1 MPTWLDRKQPGV
13 IITID
18 GPAGTGKST
27 VARLLARHLGLEFLD
42 TGSMYRAAALL
53 AIEQGIA
60 PQDGPALAQAVGRVD
75 LHVDFTDD
83 PPRVMLSDRD
93 VSLRIRDLDIG
104 EIVSVVASQEPLR
117 RVLVEMQ
124 RAIAQDHPRLVSE
137 GRDQGSVVFP
147 DAAVRF
153 YLDADVTERAR
164 RRAGQLEAAG
174 IDVDHDRVVREIA
187 QRDEMDSARADG
199 PLLRPPGAIEIDS
212 SRRTAEEV
220 VEELV
225 RIVRE
230 RLGKAGL
237 GT

>member
-1 MPTWLDRKQPGV
+1 MPTRPDRKRPGV

-27 VARLLARHLGLEFLD
+27 VARLLARHLGLAFLD
-42 TGSMYRAAALL
+42 TGAMYRAAALL
-53 AIEQGIA
+53 AIEEGIA
-60 PQDGPALAQAVGRVD
+60 PDDGEALAKAVGRIG
-75 LHVDFTDD
+75 LHFDFADD
-83 PPRVMLSDRD
+83 PPRVMLGDRD
-93 VSLRIRDLDIG
+93 VSERIRDLDVG
-104 EIVSVVASQEPLR
+104 EMVSVVAAQGPLR
-117 RVLVEMQ
+117 HVLVGMQ
-124 RAIAQDHPRLVSE
+124 RGIAEEHPRLVSE

-153 YLDADVTERAR
+153 YLDADVAERAR

-174 IDVDHDRVVREIA
+174 IEVDHERVVREIS
-187 QRDEMDSARADG
+187 QRDELDSGRTDG

-220 VEELV
+220 VEELA
-225 RIVRE
+225 RIARE
-230 RLGKAGL
+230 RLGWAGL

>member
-1 MPTWLDRKQPGV
+1 MPTWLDQKRRGV

-42 TGSMYRAAALL
+42 TGAMYRAAALL

-60 PQDGPALAQAVGRVD
+60 PPDGPALARAVGRAD
-75 LHVDFTDD
+75 LHFDFAED
-83 PPRVMLSDRD
+83 PPRMKVGDRD
-93 VSLRIRDLDIG
+93 VSVRIRDLNVG

-124 RAIAQDHPRLVSE
+124 RAIARDHPRLVSE

-147 DAAVRF
+147 EAAVRF

-174 IDVDHDRVVREIA
+174 IEVDHDCVVREIA
-187 QRDEMDSARADG
+187 RRDEMDCARADG

-212 SRRTAEEV
+212 SRRSAEEV
-220 VEELV
+220 GEELA

-237 GT
+237 GR

>member
-1 MPTWLDRKQPGV
+1 MPTWPDRKRPGV

-27 VARLLARHLGLEFLD
+27 VARLLARRLGLAFLD
-42 TGSMYRAAALL
+42 TGAMYRAAALL
-53 AIEQGIA
+53 AIEEGIA
-60 PQDGPALAQAVGRVD
+60 PDDGPALAKAVARID
-75 LHVDFTDD
+75 LHFDFADD
-83 PPRVMLSDRD
+83 PPRVMLGDRD
-93 VSLRIRDLDIG
+93 VSERIRDLDVG
-104 EIVSVVASQEPLR
+104 EIVSVVAAQGPLR
-117 RVLVEMQ
+117 GVLVEMQ
-124 RAIAQDHPRLVSE
+124 RAIAREHPRLVSE

-153 YLDADVTERAR
+153 YLDADVAERAR

-174 IDVDHDRVVREIA
+174 IEVDHDRVVREIS
-187 QRDEMDSARADG
+187 QRDELDSGRTDG

-220 VEELV
+220 VEELT
-225 RIVRE
+225 RIARE
-230 RLGKAGL
+230 RLGRAGS